1 MNTHFSRPAAA
12 PPARRAVATFRS
24 YEDAERAVD
33 RLADQGFPVERV
45 AIVGRDLK
53 LVEQVTARMTYGRAA
68 LGGALS
74 GAVVGY
80 LIGWLFGV
88 FNWFDPVVRSFW
100 LAFDGL
106 WFGAVLGAL
115 IAVLLYAASG
125 GRRDFVAMRQLSA
138 DHFDVVVD
146 DEVADEAQHLI
157 ADSVQ

>member
-1 MNTHFSRPAAA
+1 MSTNFSRPADA
-12 PPARRAVATFRS
+12 PPARRAVATYRS

-33 RLADQGFPVERV
+33 RLADHGFPVERV

-53 LVEQVTARMTYGRAA
+53 LVEQVTGRMTYGRAA

-74 GAVVGY
+74 GAVIGL

-88 FNWFDPVVRSFW
+88 FNWFDPVVGAFW
-100 LAFDGL
+100 LALDGL

-115 IAVLLYAASG
+115 FGILAHALSG
-125 GRRDFVAMRQLSA
+125 GRRDFASTRQLTA

-146 DEVADEAQHLI
+146 DAVADEAERLI
-157 ADSVQ
+157 ADPAR

>member
-1 MNTHFSRPAAA
+1 MSTDFSPEAAT
-12 PPARRAVATFRS
+12 PSARRAVATFRS

-53 LVEQVTARMTYGRAA
+53 LVEQVTGRMTYGRAA

-74 GAVVGY
+74 GAVIGF

-88 FNWFDPVVRSFW
+88 FNWFDPVVGALW
-100 LAFDGL
+100 LALDGV

-115 IAVLLYAASG
+115 MAILLHALSG
-125 GRRDFVAMRQLSA
+125 GRRDFASTRQLTA

-146 DEVADEAQHLI
+146 DAVADEAERLI
-157 ADSVQ
+157 SDSVG